1 MVRGLDVVDKSGY
14 AQGVPG
20 CNHSIMVARLRHSCN
35 KADAGWQH
43 GDLLLHVRVAG
54 GLPSDTAR
62 RASRCM
68 AVPF

>member
-1 MVRGLDVVDKSGY
+1 MVRGLGVVDESGY

-20 CNHSIMVARLRHSCN
+20 CNHPVMVAWLRHSCN

-54 GLPSDTAR
+54 GLPSDAVQRAR
-62 RASRCM
+62 RCM